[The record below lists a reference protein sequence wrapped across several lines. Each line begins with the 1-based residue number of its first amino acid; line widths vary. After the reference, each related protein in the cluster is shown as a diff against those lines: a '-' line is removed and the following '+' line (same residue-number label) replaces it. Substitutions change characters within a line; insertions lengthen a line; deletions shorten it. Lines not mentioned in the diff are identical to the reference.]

1 MSRIPN
7 RQSDFAVPR
16 IFCLTDFFLVRRFP
30 EITAMP
36 WRRLLTDV
44 LLTPVELPRCTRC
57 GARMMLAQIEQ
68 REKGSEERTFEC
80 PKCDFIETR
89 IAVDP
94 LTSDAVIRLVSNIKP
109 PS

>member
-1 MSRIPN
+1 
-7 RQSDFAVPR
+7 
-16 IFCLTDFFLVRRFP
+16 
-30 EITAMP
+30 
-36 WRRLLTDV
+36 
-44 LLTPVELPRCTRC
+44 
-57 GARMMLAQIEQ
+57 MMLAQIEQ
-68 REKGSEERTFEC
+68 MEKGSEERTFEC